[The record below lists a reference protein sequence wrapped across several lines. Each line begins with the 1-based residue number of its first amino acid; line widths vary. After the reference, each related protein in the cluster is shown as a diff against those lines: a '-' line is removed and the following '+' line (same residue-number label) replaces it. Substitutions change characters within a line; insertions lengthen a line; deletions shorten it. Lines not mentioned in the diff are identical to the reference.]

1 MKHPCLVGIV
11 GAGSTPDNM
20 PFLIMEFVSKG
31 DLYHILHE
39 SNTKEKLPDDKIIT
53 WATDI
58 ACGMQY
64 LHSLGIIHRDLKSLN
79 ILVNFFK
86 LF

>member
-1 MKHPCLVGIV
+1 
-11 GAGSTPDNM
+11 
-20 PFLIMEFVSKG
+20 MEYVSKG

-39 SNTKEKLPDDKIIT
+39 SASKEKLKDENIIT

-79 ILVNFFK
+79 ILVIIILIEFFFFYYYLLVK
-86 LF
+86 KKGYC